1 VRQLIAI
8 AEWDVAYL
16 ISFTESVEDATGL
29 LGMSVLHAEVAYAK
43 AGALLDVVGS
53 SFTPQ
58 TPFGPWAMTSSH

>member
-1 VRQLIAI
+1 M
-8 AEWDVAYL
+8 AEWDAAYL
-16 ISFTESVEDATGL
+16 INLTESVGGTTGL

-58 TPFGPWAMTSSH
+58 TPFGPWAMTFSH